1 MSEEDIRKMI
11 LGEVCPKGHTK
22 IKKRVETSEDK
33 TSGKAFFEC
42 LECGLEWTVEAKFSD
57 KEEDDDQEP

>member
-42 LECGLEWTVEAKFSD
+42 EECGLEWTLEVSFS
-57 KEEDDDQEP
+57 E